1 MDIKGLLEIG
11 RWSGDLVEKT
21 VKWNGHTF
29 EIFVKKDLSPA
40 DFEFIYA
47 SEKGADDSHMAR
59 RVARCIFIAGE
70 PIGYEN
76 AKALKS
82 SLIAV
87 MCGAINEVQDKI
99 GEAKKT

>member
-21 VKWNGHTF
+21 IKWNGHTF

-40 DFEFIYA
+40 DFEFIYTT
-47 SEKGADDSHMAR
+47 EKGKEDSHMAR
-59 RVARCIFIAGE
+59 RVARCVFMDGE
-70 PIGYEN
+70 PIGYDV
-76 AKALKS
+76 AKSLKS
-82 SLIAV
+82 SLLAA
-87 MCGAINEVQDKI
+87 MCGAINDVQDKI